1 MKPNC
6 PKKPAAYALVI
17 VMFFT
22 AVSLIALS
30 GALKWTSTNVQLTDR
45 NNEYFNSV
53 YAAEAATEK
62 VLSKLGRDYV
72 SSGEGAVYNFL
83 TNYQTM
89 YPTTAEDAY
98 WNRYSFSDAT
108 GNSNKTY
115 VTRISTATY
124 TNLMSQYAGLNGLA
138 ATYRIVSNAK
148 RLGLVRSVTAG
159 VKQDIQVAA
168 IPLFQFAIFY
178 GIDLEINPGP
188 NMTITGRVH
197 SNHDLYL
204 QPQAIL
210 KFLSHVTVVG
220 KIYIGKSPLDP
231 TVRTPGTVTFG
242 GEHDGG
248 ASSLTLPIGTN
259 NTALAV
265 HAVLEKPPV
274 GELKTSLMGQQR
286 YYNKADLV
294 IQVSNAGV
302 TATSGAFNDF
312 ATSIPASQ
320 IASFLTTTT
329 TFYNKREGKTI
340 NADEIDVAKLKN
352 WSTTNTTLRA
362 VMPRDVS
369 SIYIIDTRTQTSS
382 TEVGV
387 RLVNGQT
394 LPSGGLTIATPAPVY
409 IKGNYNAPAGALG
422 TSDTSGTKPASIVA
436 DAITILSTAWN
447 DSNAGKAISSRNAAD
462 TTVNAAFLGGIVPS
476 DGAHYS
482 GGVENFPRFLEE
494 WSGDTFTYNGSMVVM
509 FESQYAVANWGGS
522 DVYGAPSRNWAFDVN
537 FMDATKL
544 PPGTPS
550 ILTVIRGSW
559 SIVAPNS
566 VL

>member
-1 MKPNC
+1 
-6 PKKPAAYALVI
+6 
-17 VMFFT
+17 
-22 AVSLIALS
+22 
-30 GALKWTSTNVQLTDR
+30 
-45 NNEYFNSV
+45 
-53 YAAEAATEK
+53 
-62 VLSKLGRDYV
+62 
-72 SSGEGAVYNFL
+72 
-83 TNYQTM
+83 
-89 YPTTAEDAY
+89 
-98 WNRYSFSDAT
+98 
-108 GNSNKTY
+108 
-115 VTRISTATY
+115 
-124 TNLMSQYAGLNGLA
+124 
-138 ATYRIVSNAK
+138 
-148 RLGLVRSVTAG
+148 
-159 VKQDIQVAA
+159 
-168 IPLFQFAIFY
+168 
-178 GIDLEINPGP
+178 
-188 NMTITGRVH
+188 
-197 SNHDLYL
+197 
-204 QPQAIL
+204 
-210 KFLSHVTVVG
+210 
-220 KIYIGKSPLDP
+220 
-231 TVRTPGTVTFG
+231 
-242 GEHDGG
+242 
-248 ASSLTLPIGTN
+248 
-259 NTALAV
+259 
-265 HAVLEKPPV
+265 
-274 GELKTSLMGQQR
+274 MGQQR

-352 WSTTNTTLRA
+352 WSTTNTSLRA
-362 VMPRDVS
+362 VLPRDVS